1 MNDVLCSIQFDV
13 SISMNYEYT
22 VGKLYSSHCFII
34 QRCIY
39 VFPEVAIDMVAYTLR
54 VYFQTQWFNDRRCH
68 CMSECVY
75 CSITSYDC
83 QLISMFRH
91 WSTTKIMSMTQS
103 LDTLYVNI
111 NKYQSGRM
119 IMVILTRSNRYIFKS
134 KLMSG
139 RWTVV
144 VLLCTCTTE
153 NYG

>member
-1 MNDVLCSIQFDV
+1 MFYTIRCFYIDELWIYSGKIVLIPLFYYSTLHIC
-13 SISMNYEYT
+13 ISGSRYWYGCVHDT
-22 VGKLYSSHCFII
+22 RI
-34 QRCIY
+34 
-39 VFPEVAIDMVAYTLR
+39 
-54 VYFQTQWFNDRRCH
+54 QWFNDRRCH